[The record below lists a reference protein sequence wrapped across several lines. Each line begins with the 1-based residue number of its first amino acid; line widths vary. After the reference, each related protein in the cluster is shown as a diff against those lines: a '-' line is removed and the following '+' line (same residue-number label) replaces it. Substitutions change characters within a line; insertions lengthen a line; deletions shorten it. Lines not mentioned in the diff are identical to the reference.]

1 MMDAATAGGLSLSS
15 ARPFKTRLRMPSIF
29 ELARRAAWSLLIAS
43 LIDGIGNSS
52 VALAD
57 APAAAASEANAA
69 SPEATATN
77 SATRPYLN
85 KLTRLEN
92 PPPLLADHPEFIE
105 PVRETARYEAPRLVD
120 DTNGDLHV
128 RAWRFS
134 YNARGIIEMPNRLE
148 AAKTAVIMVHPWG
161 VDDGQ
166 GWRTP
171 EPAGAADFCTVEKN
185 HLAGRHTREVIDP
198 FIKSLR
204 GKAALVMVSLPGSED
219 PIRHKLYRSFT
230 HRPDEAERSAG
241 ARELAAKL
249 NDFDY
254 RGEPVPQ
261 RLTLSSDQPV
271 ADYFRQFSGL
281 DAGPRFNN
289 AGFWDLPIPVTRDLD
304 VHPDDVVIYDAAGY
318 EPLKQFLRSQGIRHV
333 LLTGYATDMCYC
345 KTTAGYDNL
354 SQDFNVFL
362 VGDATLATFPA
373 NSSPRFATNAAISFA
388 SLEQLITQISW
399 IEYRNKQE
407 Q

>member
-1 MMDAATAGGLSLSS
+1 LLSESHADDADQTA
-15 ARPFKTRLRMPSIF
+15 
-29 ELARRAAWSLLIAS
+29 
-43 LIDGIGNSS
+43 
-52 VALAD
+52 
-57 APAAAASEANAA
+57 APAKKQ
-69 SPEATATN
+69 SPPRTY
-77 SATRPYLN
+77 SN
-85 KLTRLEN
+85 KLVRLEN

-105 PVRETARYEAPRLVD
+105 PVQETVRYEAPLLVD
-120 DTNGDLHV
+120 DEGADLHV

-134 YNARGIIEMPNRLE
+134 YNARGIIEMPNRLS
-148 AAKTAVIMVHPWG
+148 AKHTAIIMVHPWG

-171 EPAGAADFCTVEKN
+171 EPAGAADFCTIEKN

-198 FIKSLR
+198 FLKSLR
-204 GKAALVMVSLPGSED
+204 GKVALVMYSLPGQED

-230 HRPDEAERSAG
+230 HRPDKAERSAG

-254 RGEPVPQ
+254 RGEAVPST
-261 RLTLSSDQPV
+261 LALSSDKPV
-271 ADYFRQFSGL
+271 VDYFRQFRGL
-281 DAGPRFNN
+281 DPGPRFNN
-289 AGFWDLPIPVTRDLD
+289 AGFWDLPIPVTRDITLD
-304 VHPDDVVIYDAAGY
+304 PDDVVIYDAAGY
-318 EPLKQFLRSQGIRHV
+318 EPLKQFLQAQGIRHI

-373 NSSPRFATNAAISFA
+373 NASPRFATNAAISFA
-388 SLEQLITQISW
+388 SLDQLITQISW
-399 IEYRNKQE
+399 IEYRNGQE
-407 Q
+407 R

>member
-1 MMDAATAGGLSLSS
+1 
-15 ARPFKTRLRMPSIF
+15 
-29 ELARRAAWSLLIAS
+29 
-43 LIDGIGNSS
+43 
-52 VALAD
+52 V
-57 APAAAASEANAA
+57 
-69 SPEATATN
+69 
-77 SATRPYLN
+77 
-85 KLTRLEN
+85 RLEN

-105 PVRETARYEAPRLVD
+105 PVQETVRYEAPLLVD
-120 DTNGDLHV
+120 DEGADLHV

-134 YNARGIIEMPNRLE
+134 YNARGIIEMPNRLS
-148 AAKTAVIMVHPWG
+148 AKHTAIIMVHPWG

-171 EPAGAADFCTVEKN
+171 EPAGAADFCTIEKN

-198 FIKSLR
+198 FLKSLR
-204 GKAALVMVSLPGSED
+204 GKVALVMYSLPGQED

-230 HRPDEAERSAG
+230 HRPDKAERSAG

-254 RGEPVPQ
+254 RGEAVPST
-261 RLTLSSDQPV
+261 LALSSDKPV
-271 ADYFRQFSGL
+271 VDYFRQFRGL
-281 DAGPRFNN
+281 DPGPRFNN
-289 AGFWDLPIPVTRDLD
+289 AGFWDLPIPVTRDITLD
-304 VHPDDVVIYDAAGY
+304 PDDVVIYDAAGY
-318 EPLKQFLRSQGIRHV
+318 EPLKQFLQAQGIRHI

-373 NSSPRFATNAAISFA
+373 NASPRFATNAAISFA
-388 SLEQLITQISW
+388 SLDQLITQISW
-399 IEYRNKQE
+399 IEYRNGQE
-407 Q
+407 R